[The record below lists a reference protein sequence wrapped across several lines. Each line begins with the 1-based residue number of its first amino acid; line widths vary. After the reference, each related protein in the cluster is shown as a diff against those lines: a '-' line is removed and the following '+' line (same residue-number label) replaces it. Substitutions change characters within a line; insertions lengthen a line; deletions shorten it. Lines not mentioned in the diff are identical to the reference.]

1 MSIERIRP
9 QVWNSRA
16 VVHGGLVYLSGLVA
30 DDKSLSTK
38 GQTEQVL
45 AKIDDVLA
53 AAGTN
58 KSRILTSTVYLAD
71 IDAKDEMNEAW
82 MAWIDKDNLP
92 ARAAIGVDLTPG
104 TQVEIMV
111 CAAK

>member
-1 MSIERIRP
+1 MSIQRIKP
-9 QVWNSRA
+9 GAWNSRA
-16 VVHGGLVYLSGLVA
+16 VVHGDLVFLSGVVA

-38 GQTEQVL
+38 GQTAQVL
-45 AKIDDVLA
+45 ARIDETLA
-53 AAGTN
+53 AAGTD

-71 IDAKDEMNEAW
+71 IAAKDEMNEAW
-82 MAWIDKDNLP
+82 MAWMDKDNPP
-92 ARAAIGVDLTPG
+92 ARAAVGAALTPG